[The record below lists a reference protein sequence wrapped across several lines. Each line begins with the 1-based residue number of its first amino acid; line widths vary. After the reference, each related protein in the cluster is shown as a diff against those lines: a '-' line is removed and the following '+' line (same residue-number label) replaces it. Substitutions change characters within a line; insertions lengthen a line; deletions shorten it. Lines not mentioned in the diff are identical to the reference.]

1 MYSVPDIKS
10 VTKISYDEYGNLG
23 IPSLFR
29 QKDSPVITFKRN
41 RIRHWPVSSFTG
53 LDNFKIQL
61 HGGNY
66 YGSTAQFNSYEL

>member
-1 MYSVPDIKS
+1 MNMGTWESHHYSGK
-10 VTKISYDEYGNLG
+10 
-23 IPSLFR
+23 R
-29 QKDSPVITFKRN
+29 DSPEITFKRN
-41 RIRHWPVSSFTG
+41 RIRHWPVSSVTD

>member
-1 MYSVPDIKS
+1 MGFLGIPQL
-10 VTKISYDEYGNLG
+10 SYDEYGNLG

-29 QKDSPVITFKRN
+29 QKDSPEIMFKWN
-41 RIRHWPVSSFTG
+41 RVRYWPVSSVTD

>member
-1 MYSVPDIKS
+1 MIIVGCP
-10 VTKISYDEYGNLG
+10 G
-23 IPSLFR
+23 IPLLFR
-29 QKDSPVITFKRN
+29 QKDSPVIMFKQN
-41 RIRHWPVSSFTG
+41 RVRYWPVSSVTD